1 MKIRILVAAHKKYWM
16 PDDSVYMPIQV
27 GAALH
32 PALGYVLD
40 NTGDN
45 ISDKNPNYC
54 ELTALYWAWKNL
66 DADYI
71 GLVHYRRYFTRKEV
85 YNIEKKKEQILDGKE
100 WENIL
105 SKYPAVVPDKRNYYI
120 ETNRSH
126 YNHAHY
132 TDGLDLAEQ
141 IIKEKFPDYFPAFN
155 TVMNRTWAHMF
166 NMFVMRRDLFDDYM
180 AWMFD
185 ILFEIEKRVDIT
197 GWDNYE
203 SRIYGFVSELLLDIW
218 LEKNKIVYYEQNVSF
233 MEKQNWIKKGGNFI
247 KRKVLGR

>member
-1 MKIRILVAAHKKYWM
+1 M
-16 PDDSVYMPIQV
+16 PEDSVYVPVQV

-32 PALGYVLD
+32 PALGYIPD

-85 YNIEKKKEQILDGKE
+85 HNIEKKKEQILDGKE

-105 SKYPAVVPDKRNYYI
+105 SKYPVVVPDKRNYYI

-126 YNHAHY
+126 YNHAHH
-132 TDGLDLAEQ
+132 TEGLDLAEQ
-141 IIKEKFPDYFPAFN
+141 IIKEKFPDYLPAFN
-155 TVMNRTWAHMF
+155 TIMNRTWAYMF
-166 NMFVMRRDLFDDYM
+166 NMFVMRRNLFNDYM

-203 SRIYGFVSELLLDIW
+203 SRIYGFVSELLLDVW
-218 LEKNKIVYYEQNVSF
+218 LEKTRLSIMNRMFPLWKSRI
-233 MEKQNWIKKGGNFI
+233 G
-247 KRKVLGR
+247 

>member
-1 MKIRILVAAHKKYWM
+1 M
-16 PDDSVYMPIQV
+16 PEDSVYVPVQV

-32 PALGYVLD
+32 PALGYIPD

-85 YNIEKKKEQILDGKE
+85 HNIEKKKEQILDGKE

-105 SKYPAVVPDKRNYYI
+105 SKYPVVVPDKRNYYI

-126 YNHAHY
+126 YNHAHH
-132 TDGLDLAEQ
+132 TEGLDLAEQ
-141 IIKEKFPDYFPAFN
+141 IIKEKFPDYLPAFN
-155 TVMNRTWAHMF
+155 TIMNRTWAYMF
-166 NMFVMRRDLFDDYM
+166 NMFVMRRNLFNDYM

-203 SRIYGFVSELLLDIW
+203 SRIYGFVSELLLDVW
-218 LEKNKIVYYEQNVSF
+218 LGKNKIVYYEQNVSF

>member
-1 MKIRILVAAHKKYWM
+1 M
-16 PDDSVYMPIQV
+16 PEDSVYVPVQV

-32 PALGYVLD
+32 PALGYIPD

-85 YNIEKKKEQILDGKE
+85 HNIEKKKEQILDGKE

-105 SKYPAVVPDKRNYYI
+105 SKYPVVVPDKRNYYI

-126 YNHAHY
+126 YNHAHH
-132 TDGLDLAEQ
+132 TEGLDLAEQ
-141 IIKEKFPDYFPAFN
+141 IIKEKFPDYLPAFN
-155 TVMNRTWAHMF
+155 TIMNRTWAYMF
-166 NMFVMRRDLFDDYM
+166 NMFVMRRNLFNDYM

-203 SRIYGFVSELLLDIW
+203 SRIYGFVSELLLDVW

-247 KRKVLGR
+247 KRKVLAR

>member
-1 MKIRILVAAHKKYWM
+1 M
-16 PDDSVYMPIQV
+16 PEDSVYVPVQV

-32 PALGYVLD
+32 PALGYIPD

-85 YNIEKKKEQILDGKE
+85 HNIEKKKEQILDGKE

-105 SKYPAVVPDKRNYYI
+105 SKYPVVVPDKRNYYI

-126 YNHAHY
+126 YNHAHH
-132 TDGLDLAEQ
+132 TEGLDLAEQ
-141 IIKEKFPDYFPAFN
+141 IIKEKFPDYLPAFN
-155 TVMNRTWAHMF
+155 TIMNRTWAYMF
-166 NMFVMRRDLFDDYM
+166 NMFVMRRNLFNDYM

-203 SRIYGFVSELLLDIW
+203 SRIYGFVSELLLDVW

>member
-1 MKIRILVAAHKKYWM
+1 MFNLI
-16 PDDSVYMPIQV
+16 IQS
-27 GAALH
+27 A
-32 PALGYVLD
+32 
-40 NTGDN
+40 
-45 ISDKNPNYC
+45 
-54 ELTALYWAWKNL
+54 
-66 DADYI
+66 
-71 GLVHYRRYFTRKEV
+71 
-85 YNIEKKKEQILDGKE
+85 KKKEQILDGKE

-105 SKYPAVVPDKRNYYI
+105 SKYPVVVPDKRNYYI

-126 YNHAHY
+126 YNHAHH
-132 TDGLDLAEQ
+132 TEGLDLAEQ
-141 IIKEKFPDYFPAFN
+141 IIKEKFPDYLPAFN
-155 TVMNRTWAHMF
+155 TIMNRTWAYMF
-166 NMFVMRRDLFDDYM
+166 NMFVMRRNLFNDYM

-203 SRIYGFVSELLLDIW
+203 SRIYGFVSELLLDAW

>member
-1 MKIRILVAAHKKYWM
+1 M
-16 PDDSVYMPIQV
+16 PEDSVYVPVQV

-32 PALGYVLD
+32 PALGYIPD

-85 YNIEKKKEQILDGKE
+85 HNIEKKKEQILDGKE

-105 SKYPAVVPDKRNYYI
+105 SKYPVVVPDKRNYYI

-126 YNHAHY
+126 YNHAHH
-132 TDGLDLAEQ
+132 TEGLDLAEQ
-141 IIKEKFPDYFPAFN
+141 IIKEKFPDYLPAFN
-155 TVMNRTWAHMF
+155 TIMNRTWAYMF
-166 NMFVMRRDLFDDYM
+166 NMFVMRRNLFNDYM

-185 ILFEIEKRVDIT
+185 ILFEIEKQVDIT

-203 SRIYGFVSELLLDIW
+203 SRIYGFVSELLLDVW

>member
-1 MKIRILVAAHKKYWM
+1 M
-16 PDDSVYMPIQV
+16 PEDSVYVPVQV

-32 PALGYVLD
+32 PALGYIPD

-85 YNIEKKKEQILDGKE
+85 HNIEKKKEQILDGKE

-105 SKYPAVVPDKRNYYI
+105 SKYPVVVPDKRNYYI

-126 YNHAHY
+126 YNHAHH
-132 TDGLDLAEQ
+132 TEGLDLAEQ
-141 IIKEKFPDYFPAFN
+141 IIKEKFPDYLPAFN
-155 TVMNRTWAHMF
+155 TIMNRTWAYMF
-166 NMFVMRRDLFDDYM
+166 NMFVMRRNLFNDYM

-185 ILFEIEKRVDIT
+185 ILGCVK
-197 GWDNYE
+197 
-203 SRIYGFVSELLLDIW
+203 SFV
-218 LEKNKIVYYEQNVSF
+218 
-233 MEKQNWIKKGGNFI
+233 
-247 KRKVLGR
+247 